1 MTVARGAV
9 LRLALTPFVL
19 AGVVLLAVLLP
30 ELTGVD
36 AARSVLAGRYA
47 ESDADPRVLAALR
60 VELGL
65 DQPLPQRVL
74 DRLTGLF
81 TGDLGES
88 WVSGQDAAREVL
100 TAAQIS
106 MSIMTGAMLLS
117 FGVGFAAGLLA
128 ARRAGSAADRAV
140 RVLSRLAAALP
151 EFALAPLLVLVFAVS
166 WQVLPSSGWRGP
178 EYAVLP
184 LASLVPCLAAPI
196 AVTTREHARSLH
208 EQTFAVAARA
218 KGLGAARI
226 WLLHIAKP
234 ALPPALALLT
244 YSAAGAVA
252 GTTAIEV
259 VFDIPGLGSTL
270 VEAVRTQDVPL
281 VQGGLVVA
289 ALAAL
294 LIGALGD
301 AAALAADPRTRRRT
315 PV

>member
-1 MTVARGAV
+1 MTTARPAV
-9 LRLALTPFVL
+9 LRLALIPFVL

-60 VELGL
+60 TELGL

-74 DRLTGLF
+74 DRLAGLL
-81 TGDLGES
+81 TGDLGHS

-100 TAAQIS
+100 AAAQIS
-106 MSIMTGAMLLS
+106 LGIVAAAMLLS
-117 FGVGFAAGLLA
+117 FAVGFSVGLLA
-128 ARRAGSAADRAV
+128 AWRPGSPTDRAV
-140 RVLSRLAAALP
+140 RGFSGLASALP
-151 EFALAPLLVLVFAVS
+151 EFALAPLLVLVFAVG

-178 EYAVLP
+178 ANAVLP

-196 AVTTREHARSLH
+196 AVTTRERAKSLH
-208 EQTFAVAARA
+208 ERTFAVAARA
-218 KGLGAARI
+218 KGLGTARI

-270 VEAVRTQDVPL
+270 VEAVRAQDVPL
-281 VQGGLVVA
+281 VQGGLLVAAVA
-289 ALAAL
+289 ALA
-294 LIGALGD
+294 IGALGD
-301 AAALAADPRTRRRT
+301 AAGLAADPRTRRRSSG
-315 PV
+315 